1 MSKFE
6 QVFDHKRDYLQIVQ
20 ENEHSGAVYARIGE
34 EKFHAPISIEM
45 YEAVRVTGDYSHIL
59 HILDEMVEGNESN

>member
-6 QVFDHKRDYLQIVQ
+6 QVFNHERDYLQIVQ
-20 ENEHSGAVYARIGE
+20 EGEYAGAVYARIDT
-34 EKFHAPISIEM
+34 EKFYAPISIEM

-59 HILDEMVEGNESN
+59 PILDEMVSGKE